1 MGAACRNAIT
11 LTSAVLAG
19 ACLLAPRPC
28 AAGGTAAAPPAW
40 LDEVALDGFL
50 CTSYGY
56 NFNRPASGTNQ
67 MRVFDFADDT
77 FQLDVFE
84 LVAQKP
90 PTTARTA
97 GWRVDLAAGSSVP
110 KISAATG
117 LFRDATGAAQDI
129 DLQQAF
135 VSYVA
140 PLGSG
145 LRVDTGKFVTHFGA
159 EVIEGYDGWNDNA
172 TRSFLFGYAIPFTH
186 VGARA
191 SYTWSPRLSAL
202 LMLVNGWDMARD
214 NNRSKSV
221 GAQIALTPV
230 APLSVIINAMTGPE
244 RTGDEAD
251 RRTLLDVV
259 AIWKAR
265 AHLSLGINADRGT
278 DRNAVARGVDASWSG
293 LAGYLRLG
301 VTGPFTLSLRAETF
315 DDRDGVRTGTSQSL
329 AGFTATPELRLTPQL
344 LVRGDFRIDRSN
356 RRVFEKA
363 ERFARDQPTALIE
376 ALYGF

>member
-1 MGAACRNAIT
+1 MGAAWRGALM
-11 LTSAVLAG
+11 LTCVALAG
-19 ACLLAPRPC
+19 AWLFAPRPC
-28 AAGGTAAAPPAW
+28 AADAAAPPPPAC
-40 LDEVALDGFL
+40 LDEVALDAFV

-56 NFNRPASGTNQ
+56 NWNRPASGANQ
-67 MRVFDFADDT
+67 VRVFDFADDT

-90 PTTARTA
+90 PATARTS

-117 LFRDATGAAQDI
+117 LFRDATGAAGDI

-145 LRVDTGKFVTHFGA
+145 LRVDAGKFVTHFGY
-159 EVIEGYDGWNDNA
+159 EVIEGYDGWNDDA

-191 SYTWSPRLSAL
+191 SYAWSPRLSTL
-202 LMLVNGWDMARD
+202 LMLVNGWDVARD

-221 GAQIALTPV
+221 GAQIPLTPV
-230 APLSVIINAMTGPE
+230 AALSVILNAMTGPE
-244 RTGDEAD
+244 RTAD
-251 RRTLLDVV
+251 DADPRTLLDLV
-259 AIWKAR
+259 AIWKAGAR
-265 AHLSLGINADRGT
+265 LTLGVNADRGT
-278 DRNAVARGVDASWSG
+278 DRSAVANGGDAGWSG
-293 LAGYLRLG
+293 VAGYLRLG
-301 VTGPFTLSLRAETF
+301 VTAPFALSLRAESF
-315 DDRDGVRTGTSQSL
+315 DDRDGARTGTAQSL
-329 AGFTATPELRLTPQL
+329 AGFTATPELRLTPRL
-344 LVRGDFRIDRSN
+344 VVRGDFRVDRSN

-363 ERFARDQPTALIE
+363 VGFAHDQPTVLIE